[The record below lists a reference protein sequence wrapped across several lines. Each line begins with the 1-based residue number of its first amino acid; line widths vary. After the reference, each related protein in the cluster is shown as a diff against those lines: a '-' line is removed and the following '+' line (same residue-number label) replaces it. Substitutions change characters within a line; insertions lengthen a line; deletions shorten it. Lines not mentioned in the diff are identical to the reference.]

1 MTKSC
6 KSVVIASGNTGKI
19 QEFKAI
25 LKDFDLVSQSEF
37 NTIEAVENGLSFVE
51 NAIIKARNAAKF
63 ANLPA
68 IADDSGLVVDSL
80 GGEPGIFSAR
90 YSDGNDKDNIKKLL
104 KNMTGVKNRSARFY
118 CVIAFVKNENDPAP
132 ILATGSWEGEILEGE
147 IGTNGFGYDS
157 VFFVPEKNCSSAE
170 LSSAEKNKISHR
182 AKALQKFKEEFKEK
196 FNVN

>member
-90 YSDGNDKDNIKKLL
+90 YSNGNDKDNIKKLL

-118 CVIAFVKNENDPAP
+118 CVIVFVKNENDPAP
-132 ILATGSWEGEILEGE
+132 NSCNWQLG
-147 IGTNGFGYDS
+147 
-157 VFFVPEKNCSSAE
+157 
-170 LSSAEKNKISHR
+170 R
-182 AKALQKFKEEFKEK
+182 
-196 FNVN
+196 

>member
-19 QEFKAI
+19 QEFEAI

-68 IADDSGLVVDSL
+68 IADDSGLAVDSL

-118 CVIAFVKNENDPAP
+118 CVIAFVQSENDPAP
-132 ILATGSWEGEILEGE
+132 ILATGKWEGEILENE

-182 AKALQKFKEEFKEK
+182 AKALQKLKIELD
-196 FNVN
+196 VN

>member
-1 MTKSC
+1 MKMT
-6 KSVVIASGNTGKI
+6 
-19 QEFKAI
+19 QH
-25 LKDFDLVSQSEF
+25 
-37 NTIEAVENGLSFVE
+37 
-51 NAIIKARNAAKF
+51 
-63 ANLPA
+63 
-68 IADDSGLVVDSL
+68 
-80 GGEPGIFSAR
+80 
-90 YSDGNDKDNIKKLL
+90 
-104 KNMTGVKNRSARFY
+104 
-118 CVIAFVKNENDPAP
+118 P

>member
-19 QEFKAI
+19 QEFEAI

-63 ANLPA
+63 SNLPA

-90 YSDGNDKDNIKKLL
+90 YSNGNDKDNIKKLL
-104 KNMTGVKNRSARFY
+104 KNMAGVKNRSARFY
-118 CVIAFVKNENDPAP
+118 CVIVFVKNENDPAP
-132 ILATGSWEGEILEGE
+132 IIATGSWEGEILEGE

-170 LSSAEKNKISHR
+170 LSSAEKNQISHR
-182 AKALQKFKEEFKEK
+182 AKALQKLKIEL
-196 FNVN
+196 NVN

>member
-19 QEFKAI
+19 QELEAI

-51 NAIIKARNAAKF
+51 NAIIKARNASKF

-90 YSDGNDKDNIKKLL
+90 YSNGNDKDNIKKLL

-132 ILATGSWEGEILEGE
+132 IIATGSWEGEILESE

-170 LSSAEKNKISHR
+170 LSPAEKNKISHR

>member
-19 QEFKAI
+19 QEFEAI

-68 IADDSGLVVDSL
+68 IADDSGLAVDSL

-90 YSDGNDKDNIKKLL
+90 YSNGNDQDNIKKLL

-118 CVIAFVKNENDPAP
+118 CVIVFVKNENDPAP
-132 ILATGSWEGEILEGE
+132 ILATGKWEGEILENE
-147 IGTNGFGYDS
+147 VGTNGFGYDS